1 MPQHARASH
10 DNRRTDRLDPAD
22 GDTRDASA
30 GWREEYHRQHV
41 HPSAGVEERHVDY
54 EPAPQTALSTSGG
67 DAT

>member
-1 MPQHARASH
+1 MPQHARAPH
-10 DNRRTDRLDPAD
+10 DRRTDRLDPAD

-41 HPSAGVEERHVDY
+41 LPTGGAEDSHTDY
-54 EPAPQTALSTSGG
+54 EPVPQTALSTSGG